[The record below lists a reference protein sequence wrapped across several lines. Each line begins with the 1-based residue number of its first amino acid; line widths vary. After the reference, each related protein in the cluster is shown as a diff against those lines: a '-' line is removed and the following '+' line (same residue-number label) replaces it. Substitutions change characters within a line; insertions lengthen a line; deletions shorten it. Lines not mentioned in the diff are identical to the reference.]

1 LISIGNDI
9 VDLQTINIERTKQA
23 QFYNKILHQSE
34 ITLYNKVAIL
44 PFECFVWLMW
54 SIKEAAFKF
63 FQRNNPALVFSPKKI
78 VARAIHLPASFRLQ
92 PLASPVTESGIGMLS
107 QSIKSVIAYNDTEIL
122 GTSLVYNQLVHSVVY
137 TSEKSNVYHGIKQ
150 IKASEEGQQS
160 ALVRRFAVKKAED
173 LLHISNLKIVNAP
186 AACPLLQNDKN
197 EAVNAL
203 VSLSHHGSFVAYAI
217 AIDHT
222 AASSLSFSI

>member
-1 LISIGNDI
+1 MISIGNDI

-34 ITLYNKVAIL
+34 IALYNKVAML

-54 SIKEAAFKF
+54 SIKEAAYKF

-78 VARAIHLPASFRLQ
+78 TAGALHLPANFRLQ
-92 PLASPVTESGIGMLS
+92 PLAHQVTESGIGIIS
-107 QSIKSVIAYNDTEIL
+107 QAIKSVTSFNGTEVL
-122 GTSLVYNQLVHSVVY
+122 GTSLVYNQLVHSIVY

-150 IKASEEGQQS
+150 TKANEEGQQS
-160 ALVRRFAVKKAED
+160 VLVRQFAVKKAQD
-173 LLHISNLKIVNAP
+173 LLHIPGLKVINNPTGCP
-186 AACPLLQNDKN
+186 ALVTDKN

-203 VSLSHHGSFVAYAI
+203 VSLSHHGGYIAYAV
-217 AIDHT
+217 AINH
-222 AASSLSFSI
+222 AASAPSFPI